1 MGAIHQGGNQAR
13 AQCANV
19 KRAGHPRTP
28 RCARTRK
35 NFWAPFT
42 KGETKQGRSA
52 RTSKGLVTR
61 EHRAVHE
68 RGRTLGRHSPR
79 VKPSKGA
86 VRERQKGW
94 SPAKTALCTNEE
106 ELLESGIE
114 EGDLDERRRHLVQGC
129 ADPLMDR
136 LTTRCARY
144 ARSAALKRIIRIR
157 MSAAT
162 ELP

>member
-1 MGAIHQGGNQAR
+1 MG
-13 AQCANV
+13 
-19 KRAGHPRTP
+19 
-28 RCARTRK
+28 
-35 NFWAPFT
+35 APFT
-42 KGETKQGRSA
+42 KGETKQGHSA

-61 EHRAVHE
+61 EDRAVHE
-68 RGRTLGRHSPR
+68 RGRTFGRHSPR

-136 LTTRCARY
+136 LATRCARY
-144 ARSAALKRIIRIR
+144 ARSAALKRIKRIR

-162 ELP
+162 ELPSVDSHNILHIVLSRK